1 MNYFYLQIEILFR
14 FLAELEIIL
23 KENFLDIGQV
33 AAGRLGV

>member
-1 MNYFYLQIEILFR
+1 MNYFYLQTEILFR
-14 FLAELEIIL
+14 FSARFEIIL